1 MSKGQVVVHYN
12 YLSVMR
18 VDPAYLPWLK
28 IPEWYNVYTSN
39 QFSHASHVGHNK
51 PTIITVDMESQREMG
66 VLINDSWPHKP
77 MGVGTLAQYCTFPNA
92 KAMTAYI
99 DIIVPDIVHEAALLA
114 SNPPSKAT
122 NTSAADIEFHE
133 FIETNKFYAIDPH
146 SNEDTDFSKEFFR
159 PSPIKVLQAYCLN
172 KEVRDFVDRIIELCP
187 QPTFLPVR
195 NDHVSEAVDR
205 WWAPKDLHPQAF
217 VLAAAAQILLF
228 APQDWDPNRV
238 YSRDKDEYVH
248 RFPTPD
254 NIGIVGGTDK
264 VVSNKYS
271 MEDLHRA
278 ILMFYR
284 LVERRKEY
292 DWADKKLSTRI
303 PKVEFPG
310 YHDPNKP
317 EN

>member
-1 MSKGQVVVHYN
+1 MSTEQVIPHYD

-18 VDPAYLPWLK
+18 VDPAYLPWNRL
-28 IPEWYNVYTSN
+28 PQWYNDYTSSE
-39 QFSHASHVGHNK
+39 FSHVPHVGHNK
-51 PTIITVDMESQREMG
+51 PIEMTADIASQREMD
-66 VLINDSWPHKP
+66 VLINASWRNKP
-77 MGVGTLAQYCTFPNA
+77 MPVTNLARYCAFPTA

-99 DIIVPDIVHEAALLA
+99 DVIVPDIVHEAALLA
-114 SNPPSKAT
+114 SNPPSVSKDILKAEYT
-122 NTSAADIEFHE
+122 GVAELDFND
-133 FIETNKFYAIDPH
+133 FIEKNKFYD
-146 SNEDTDFSKEFFR
+146 EDTDFSNVFVR
-159 PSPIKVLQAYCLN
+159 PPPAEVLKAYYEDEGVHNFVNQIIK
-172 KEVRDFVDRIIELCP
+172 LCP

-195 NDHVSEAVDR
+195 NDHVSEGKDHL
-205 WWAPKDLHPQAF
+205 WAPKRLHPEAF

-228 APQDWDPNRV
+228 APQDWNPDRD
-238 YSRDKDEYVH
+238 YLRDKYTH

-254 NIGIVGGTDK
+254 NMDIGGGTEK
-264 VVSNKYS
+264 VVSKKYS

-292 DWADKKLSTRI
+292 DWADKKLSMRI

-317 EN
+317 ED